1 MEHLTSLRNKK
12 GKRAAICLLLLLS
25 LLIVVP
31 CAAARAGEVYRS
43 VQTDRRVI
51 ALTFDDGPHPIRTP
65 AILGIL
71 EEFGVRATFFM
82 IGENI
87 DYYRSAAEQVVKAGH
102 EIGNHTDTH
111 PNLSRTDEKTLEGE
125 LLRAEEK
132 IRSLTGETPLV
143 FRPPEGS
150 CPSGLSTLAARR
162 GYSVILWTVDTRDWA
177 GVSARKI
184 EQTVM
189 QNVREGAI
197 LLFHDYTS
205 KTSHTVEALRRIIP
219 LLIEKGY
226 GFVTVSELLA
236 LENEK

>member
-1 MEHLTSLRNKK
+1 ML
-12 GKRAAICLLLLLS
+12 ILLLLLTA
-25 LLIVVP
+25 LP
-31 CAAARAGEVYRS
+31 CEAARAGEVYRS
-43 VQTDRRVI
+43 VRTDRRVI

-71 EEFGVRATFFM
+71 EKFGVRATFFM

-87 DYYRSAAEQVVKAGH
+87 DDYRSAAEQVVKGGH

-111 PNLSRTDEKTLEGE
+111 PHLSKTGEKTLQGE

-132 IRSLTGETPLV
+132 IRALTGETPLV

-150 CPSGLSTLAARR
+150 CPTGLGALAAAR

-177 GVSARKI
+177 GVSADEI
-184 EQTVM
+184 ERTVM
-189 QNVREGAI
+189 KNVREGAI

-205 KTSHTVEALRRIIP
+205 GKSHTVEALRRIIP
-219 LLIEKGY
+219 SLIEKGY
-226 GFVTVSELLA
+226 SFVTVSELLA
-236 LENEK
+236 LESEK